1 MKTNPL
7 IGVIILN
14 YNGYEL
20 TRECLNSVRKSTY
33 RPLSILVVDNAST
46 DNSVCNLKKLLPADN
61 LIELSVNGG
70 YPYGNNVGIEHAFC
84 RGAQYVLITNND
96 IIVDRD
102 CIKYLYQAISHDKTI
117 GIIGPKVLYYSSPNT
132 INYAGIKGCIGRA
145 RYKRIGLNETDN
157 GQYEGLVDTLYQ
169 DGCALLLSKSCYEK
183 IGGFDE
189 WLWGYSEDF
198 DLCMRARL
206 AGFRVCCLQSAR
218 VWHKVSATF
227 GTYYTK
233 LHSTYYLV
241 RNSYIFHR
249 RYAGSRLDTIRVI
262 LTLLSRTPRRL
273 ASIAFKAKNSR
284 IKNLWMLLAATLVG
298 ITTSRRRPSD
308 VFAPIKAVKRKSTFV
323 NAKVT

>member
-1 MKTNPL
+1 M
-7 IGVIILN
+7 
-14 YNGYEL
+14 
-20 TRECLNSVRKSTY
+20 RKSTY

-117 GIIGPKVLYYSSPNT
+117 GIIGPKVLYYSRPDT

-189 WLWGYSEDF
+189 WLWTSGEDL
-198 DLCMRARL
+198 DLCARAIL
-206 AGFRVCCLQSAR
+206 AGFRVCCQQKAK
-218 VWHKVSATF
+218 VWHKISATL
-227 GTYYTK
+227 GDYHSKPHHTYYME
-233 LHSTYYLV
+233 
-241 RNSYIFHR
+241 RNKYIVHR
-249 RYAGSRLDTIRVI
+249 RYGGSWLNRLLVI
-262 LTLLSRTPRRL
+262 LILLSCMPRIL
-273 ASIAFKAKNSR
+273 AHIALRVKTSKL
-284 IKNLWMLLAATLVG
+284 KNLYMLLAATLVG
-298 ITTSRRRPSD
+298 ITTKKKRPSD
-308 VFAPIKAVKRKSTFV
+308 VFAPIKAVKRKSTFA
-323 NAKVT
+323 NAQVT